1 MGDGIRRSKDLRA
14 EIGKFPN
21 STNER
26 KQMSTKTN
34 FKRLALVT
42 VVALGAGVLS
52 VAPANAGTSHPL
64 AGAASM
70 AAETLVL
77 SVATNPST
85 TGSAVS
91 ASSADGVSFRSVG
104 LLYKDTSTGTAQSA
118 TMLSNG
124 VLTVYTLA
132 DTDVAFVASAGTFSD
147 GSATGTAIVSA
158 NRSTAVVLNAAS
170 NGPTGFRYA
179 NSTAGTHTIALYR
192 GGDIDG
198 LTTAT
203 SGTLVGLLTV
213 TVTATS
219 LTSVYSATESACAV
233 QESYAA
239 VTSASTDTAGA
250 NYQANGDT
258 ANITFDLR
266 DAYGVALAAGA
277 TVATATNGAYVNLV
291 ASGSAKGIGST
302 AVSAAAPTDL
312 SVVVSQ
318 PTANAPVST
327 TVTVTYNGTVV
338 CTKSII
344 IVGEVASMKT
354 SSVLAGALGGANAA
368 GFKLRT
374 YDAAGNL
381 VLPVAARFAAVPASL
396 STVVSAASISTAASS
411 LTGDTAD
418 SYSTGTFTCGATA
431 GSKAINLAYQNP
443 SGTVAASA
451 PITLRCAGNA
461 DTYTAAFDKSSYVQ
475 GEIATLTVQFKDNL
489 GNNANSYG
497 TLGAASAVVT
507 SPMMTMV
514 GTPPAGATNLADVNG
529 VATFKFTVGGS
540 TAVTAGAYNALVD
553 YPSLT
558 AVNAKTQTVAYKVG
572 TGDTGVT
579 NAEVL
584 KSIVALIA
592 SINKQIQA
600 LQKLILKR

>member
-14 EIGKFPN
+14 EIGKFPD

-42 VVALGAGVLS
+42 AVALGAGVLS
-52 VAPANAGTSHPL
+52 VAPANAIASGL
-64 AGAASM
+64 AGEASM
-70 AAETLVL
+70 AATSSIL

-147 GSATGTAIVSA
+147 GSATGTATVSS
-158 NRSTAVVLNAAS
+158 NRSTVVVLNAAS
-170 NGPTGFRYA
+170 NGPTAFRYA

-192 GGDIDG
+192 GTEIDG

-203 SGTLVGLLTV
+203 SGTLVGLITV
-213 TVTATS
+213 TVTATN
-219 LTSVYSATESACAV
+219 LASVYSATESACIL
-233 QESYAA
+233 QESHAA
-239 VTSASTDTAGA
+239 VSTASSDTAGA
-250 NYQANGDT
+250 NYQTNGDS
-258 ANITFDLR
+258 AFVTFDLR

-277 TVATATNGAYVNLV
+277 TVATATNGAWVNIV
-291 ASGSAKGIGST
+291 AGSTKGIGST

-344 IVGEVASMKT
+344 ITGEVASMKT
-354 SSVLAGALGGANAA
+354 SSVLAGATGGANAA

-381 VLPVAARFAAVPASL
+381 VIPVAARFAAVPASL
-396 STVVSAASISTAASS
+396 STVVSAASISLAASAV
-411 LTGDTAD
+411 TGDTAD
-418 SYSTGTFTCGATA
+418 SYSTGTFTCGSTA
-431 GSKAINLAYQNP
+431 GSKAINLAYQNV

-461 DTYTAAFDKSSYVQ
+461 DTYTATFDKSSYVQ

-529 VATFKFTVGGS
+529 VATFKFTVGGN

-558 AVNAKTQTVAYKVG
+558 AVNAKIQTVAYKVG
-572 TGDTGVT
+572 TGDSGVT

>member
-1 MGDGIRRSKDLRA
+1 
-14 EIGKFPN
+14 
-21 STNER
+21 
-26 KQMSTKTN
+26 MSNKTN
-34 FKRLALVT
+34 FKRIALVT

-52 VAPANAGTSHPL
+52 VAPANAVASGL
-64 AGAASM
+64 AGEANM
-70 AAETLVL
+70 AATAGVL

-91 ASSADGVSFRSVG
+91 ASSADGLSYRSVG

-124 VLTVYTLA
+124 VLAIYTSV
-132 DTDVAFVASAGTFSD
+132 DTDVAIVASAGTFSD
-147 GSATGTAIVSA
+147 GSATGTATIAS
-158 NRSTAVVLNAAS
+158 NRSTVVVLNSSSGGPAA
-170 NGPTGFRYA
+170 FRYA

-219 LTSVYSATESACAV
+219 LTSVYSAAESACV
-233 QESYAA
+233 LQESYAV
-239 VTSASTDTAGA
+239 VTTASADTAGA
-250 NYQANGDT
+250 NYQSNGDS
-258 ANITFDLR
+258 AFITFDLR

-277 TVATATNGAYVNLV
+277 TVATATNGAWVNIV
-291 ASGSAKGIGST
+291 ASGAVKGIGST

-327 TVTVTYNGTVV
+327 TVTITYNGTTV
-338 CTKSII
+338 CTKSVI

-354 SSVLAGALGGANAA
+354 SSVVAGALGGANAT

-374 YDAAGNL
+374 YDSANNL
-381 VLPVAARFAAVPASL
+381 VIPVAARFAAVPASL
-396 STVVSAASISTAASS
+396 STVVSAASISTAASA

-418 SYSTGTFTCGATA
+418 SYSTGTFTCGSTA
-431 GSKAINLAYQNP
+431 GSKSINLAYQNV
-443 SGTVAASA
+443 SGTVAASS
-451 PITLRCAGNA
+451 PIALRCAGAAN
-461 DTYTAAFDKSSYVQ
+461 TYTASFDKASYVQ
-475 GEIATLTVQFKDNL
+475 GEIATLTVKFVDIN
-489 GNNANSYG
+489 GNAANSYD

-514 GTPPAGATNLADVNG
+514 GTPPAGATNLANVDG
-529 VATFKFTVGGS
+529 AATFKFTVGGN
-540 TAVTAGAYNALVD
+540 TAVTAGSYNALVD
-553 YPSLT
+553 YPTLT
-558 AVNAKTQTVAYKVG
+558 AANATIQTVAYKVS

>member
-1 MGDGIRRSKDLRA
+1 
-14 EIGKFPN
+14 
-21 STNER
+21 
-26 KQMSTKTN
+26 MSNKTN
-34 FKRLALVT
+34 FKRIALVA

-52 VAPANAGTSHPL
+52 VAPANAVASGL
-64 AGAASM
+64 AGEANM
-70 AAETLVL
+70 AATAGVL

-91 ASSADGVSFRSVG
+91 ASSADGLSYRSVG

-124 VLTVYTLA
+124 VLAIYTSV
-132 DTDVAFVASAGTFSD
+132 DTDVAIVASAGTFSD
-147 GSATGTAIVSA
+147 GSATGTATISS
-158 NRSTAVVLNAAS
+158 NRSTVVVLNSSSGGPAA
-170 NGPTGFRYA
+170 FRYA

-219 LTSVYSATESACAV
+219 LTSVYSAAESACV
-233 QESYAA
+233 LQESYAV
-239 VTSASTDTAGA
+239 VTTASADTAGA
-250 NYQANGDT
+250 NYQSNGDS
-258 ANITFDLR
+258 AFITFDLR

-291 ASGSAKGIGST
+291 ASGAVKGIGST

-327 TVTVTYNGTVV
+327 TVTITYNGTTV
-338 CTKSII
+338 CTKSVI

-354 SSVLAGALGGANAA
+354 SSVVAGALGGANAT

-374 YDAAGNL
+374 YDSANNL
-381 VLPVAARFAAVPASL
+381 VIPVAARFAAVPASL
-396 STVVSAASISTAASS
+396 STVVSAASISTAASA

-418 SYSTGTFTCGATA
+418 SYSTGTFTCGSTA
-431 GSKAINLAYQNP
+431 GSKSINLAYQNV
-443 SGTVAASA
+443 SGTVAASS
-451 PITLRCAGNA
+451 PIALRCAGAAN
-461 DTYTAAFDKSSYVQ
+461 TYTASFDKTSYVQ
-475 GEIATLTVQFKDNL
+475 GEIATLTVKFVDAN
-489 GNNANSYG
+489 GNAANSYD

-514 GTPPAGATNLADVNG
+514 GTPPAGATNLANVDG
-529 VATFKFTVGGS
+529 AATFKFTVGGN
-540 TAVTAGAYNALVD
+540 TAVTAGSYNALVD
-553 YPSLT
+553 YPTLT
-558 AVNAKTQTVAYKVG
+558 AANATIQTVAYKVS